1 MFCCCKI
8 AFVLSDQRP
17 CQPNLF
23 CCYLHVH
30 VGSMSRH
37 RHAKSL
43 TGKLANTKS
52 QLPNEFGRRQRWST
66 CRQRSQIA
74 KILTGSLCHSFC
86 ELIIVVGEFSLS
98 ATGPVGEFSP
108 HTHTHTQPFNG
119 LWCGTTRVGQ
129 YQRKHSLTP
138 ILIIGHPL
146 RP

>member
-1 MFCCCKI
+1 MAERIGPIHIYTEHCTVTKSGFNSLFFFVTVLFCCCKI

-30 VGSMSRH
+30 LGSMSRH

-52 QLPNEFGRRQRWST
+52 QLPNESGRRQRWST

-108 HTHTHTQPFNG
+108 HTHTHT
-119 LWCGTTRVGQ
+119 T
-129 YQRKHSLTP
+129 
-138 ILIIGHPL
+138 I
-146 RP
+146 